1 MSKEGPTPAML
12 QFYEMKRKYPNTVL
26 FFQMGDFYE
35 TFGEDAEV
43 VSRELE
49 ITLTSRGRDADG
61 EKMPLAGVPI
71 HAGEMYISRLVRKG
85 YRVAVCDQIEDPKK
99 AKGIVKRDVVRIIT
113 PGTMM
118 DAGMF
123 NTSGPS
129 YLMSIFYDKK
139 RSEYG
144 TAFLDISTGE
154 FFISSSEA
162 GRGAGKENSSAD
174 LGSGNAFADLNSDIA
189 KYMPAECIISS
200 PINPALA
207 ENLKNRGIL
216 VTPYRESAFDYDT
229 ASEYL
234 KKHFGVS
241 SLEGYGCIGMESS
254 IRAAGACLAYACE
267 TQMSDLSH
275 VRGLSTRLPSGSMIL
290 DAITLR
296 NLEVLENIR
305 SKGTDTSL
313 FGTLNTTKTAMGMRI
328 LRKYVTAPL
337 INRTEIEKRLDAVE
351 YFVKNPMIRSSLREC
366 LDRFSDIERIAG
378 RISYGNAGPRD
389 LVTLKNSLDKIPLIK
404 LSFDSG
410 HGAFGIN
417 SGGIGG
423 GIGAVGGAGTSQA
436 TAVCDGDTGDINSG
450 NGGIYNS
457 VPELV
462 AKALQGTSEMQAV
475 RKLIDSAITDD
486 PPVLAKGGGVI
497 REGYDKS
504 LDELRYISVSGK
516 DWIADF
522 QQTERERTGIKS
534 LKVGYNKV
542 FGYFIEVTKSNMS
555 MVPKEYIRKQ
565 TTANGERYT
574 LPELQEKESLIAN
587 AEEKLIALEY
597 ELYQD
602 LILKLKSETGTLQK
616 TAQCIGLLDV
626 YSTLGAVSHSRNYVR
641 PVIEDSKRLLI
652 SGGRHPVVERNLNA
666 GFVPNDAQIDASD
679 NQILIITGANMA
691 GKSTYMRE
699 VALITVMAQAGC
711 FVPAESAV
719 IGIVD
724 RIFTRVGAF
733 DDLSS
738 GQSTFMVEMLEL
750 ANILNNVTDRSLV
763 ILDEIGRGTSTL
775 DGYSIAK
782 AVLEFLHGRGGEG
795 PRTLFATHFH
805 EMVDIE
811 ADLKRVRNYHFAV
824 KETGN
829 DIAFLRK
836 LIPGATDKS
845 YGIHVARLAGIPD
858 KVIGRSEQ
866 ILKEEMDRQFDPS
879 SEKKRSPRFTQ
890 MLLIDTPAPVSAPR
904 RENPVVKKLLNSDPD
919 SMTPRDALA
928 FLYELVND
936 ARNDENKP

>member
-12 QFYEMKRKYPNTVL
+12 QFYEMKRRYPGTVL

-154 FFISSSEA
+154 FFISSSNA
-162 GRGAGKENSSAD
+162 GGGAGKTNSAAEV
-174 LGSGNAFADLNSDIA
+174 GSGNAFADLNSDIA
-189 KYMPAECIISS
+189 KYMPSECVVQS

-313 FGTLNTTKTAMGMRI
+313 FGTLNATKTAMGMRI

-337 INRTEIEKRLDAVE
+337 INRNEIEKRLDAVE

-366 LDRFSDIERIAG
+366 LDKFSDIERIAG

-389 LVTLKNSLDKIPLIK
+389 LVTLKNSLDRIPLVK

-417 SGGIGG
+417 QGINTC
-423 GIGAVGGAGTSQA
+423 GTGEISRA
-436 TAVCDGDTGDINSG
+436 SAVCDGDAGGI
-450 NGGIYNS
+450 NGGITNS
-457 VPELV
+457 VPELI
-462 AKALQGTSEMQAV
+462 AKALAGTSEMQAV
-475 RKLIDSAITDD
+475 KKLIESAITDD

-602 LILKLKSETGTLQK
+602 LILKLKSETETLQK

-652 SGGRHPVVERNLNA
+652 SGGRHPVVERNLSA
-666 GFVPNDAQIDASD
+666 GFVPNDAQIDASE

-711 FVPAESAV
+711 FVPAENAV

-782 AVLEFLHGRGGEG
+782 AVLEFLHGKGGE
-795 PRTLFATHFH
+795 
-805 EMVDIE
+805 
-811 ADLKRVRNYHFAV
+811 
-824 KETGN
+824 
-829 DIAFLRK
+829 
-836 LIPGATDKS
+836 
-845 YGIHVARLAGIPD
+845 
-858 KVIGRSEQ
+858 
-866 ILKEEMDRQFDPS
+866 
-879 SEKKRSPRFTQ
+879 
-890 MLLIDTPAPVSAPR
+890 
-904 RENPVVKKLLNSDPD
+904 
-919 SMTPRDALA
+919 
-928 FLYELVND
+928 
-936 ARNDENKP
+936 